1 MSYSFNQIEHL
12 EGNMGYKKAEPNMT
26 FAELSLMSSMEHNRS
41 LKLMEKINDVIDWSK
56 IEALLMKHYTVGTSK
71 EGADAYPPLMLLRAL
86 LLQKWF
92 KVKSD
97 PELENQINDRI
108 SFKMFLLLSLD
119 KPSPDHS
126 TFSRFRG
133 RLSKNAMAEI
143 NSAVLRQF
151 ADRGLSITEGV
162 AIDARL
168 VQSASHPISKEEIKK
183 LREKRETS
191 EGKLDK
197 DRKPLKFSRDQES
210 DWTVKN
216 NKPHYGIKEHAAV
229 DTTNGLVLATEL
241 TPASVSDSI
250 YLPYCVAAS
259 CHTEDQIEKVYADKG
274 YYGEPNSKFLH
285 MNQIEDGIM
294 GKDTKSTKLTDYG
307 KERNKKI
314 SKLRY
319 IVEQYFGISH
329 LHTDASRARFPRLMK
344 NTIDSMFRQMAFNLF
359 RGTKILGAV

>member
-1 MSYSFNQIEHL
+1 MSYFFNQIEHL

-56 IEALLMKHYTVGTSK
+56 VETLLMKHYTVGTSK

-143 NSAVLRQF
+143 NSAILRQF

-168 VQSASHPISKEEIKK
+168 VQSASHPISKKELKK
-183 LREKRETS
+183 LREKRETP

-197 DRKPLKFSRDQES
+197 DGKPLKFSRDEES

-216 NKPHYGIKEHAAV
+216 KKPHYGLKEHAAV

-241 TPASVSDSI
+241 TPSSVSDSI

-294 GKDTKSTKLTDYG
+294 GKDTKSTKITDCG

-329 LHTDASRARFPRLMK
+329 LHTDAFRARFPRLMT

>member
-1 MSYSFNQIEHL
+1 
-12 EGNMGYKKAEPNMT
+12 MGYKKDDPNLT
-26 FAELSLMSSMEHNRS
+26 FAEVSLVGSMEHNRS

-56 IEALLMKHYTVGTSK
+56 VEALLMEHYTVGSSK

-108 SFKMFLLLSLD
+108 SFKKFLLLSFD

-126 TFSRFRG
+126 TFSRFRS
-133 RLSKNAMAEI
+133 RLSKNAMVEI

-151 ADRGLSITEGV
+151 AERGLSITEGV

-183 LREKRETS
+183 QREKRES
-191 EGKLDK
+191 PEGKLDK
-197 DRKPLKFSRDQES
+197 NGKPLKFSRDHES
-210 DWTVKN
+210 DWIVKN
-216 NKPHYGIKEHAAV
+216 DKPHYGLKEHAAV
-229 DTTNGLVLATEL
+229 DTSNGFVLATEL

-259 CHTEDQIEKVYADKG
+259 SHTEDQIKKVYADKG
-274 YYGEPNSKFLH
+274 YYGGPNSKFLH

-307 KERNKKI
+307 KERNKEI

-329 LHTDASRARFPRLMK
+329 LHSDAFRARFPRLIK

>member
-1 MSYSFNQIEHL
+1 MSYFFHQIEHL

-41 LKLMEKINDVIDWSK
+41 LKLMEKINDIIDWSK
-56 IEALLMKHYTVGTSK
+56 IETLLLSHYTVGTSK
-71 EGADAYPPLMLLRAL
+71 EGAGAYPPLMLLRAL

-133 RLSKNAMAEI
+133 RLSKNAMTEI

-183 LREKRETS
+183 LREKRETQ

-197 DRKPLKFSRDQES
+197 DSKPLKFSRDQES
-210 DWTVKN
+210 DWVVKN
-216 NKPHYGIKEHAAV
+216 DKPHYGLKEHAAV
-229 DTTNGLVLATEL
+229 DTSNGFVLATEL
-241 TPASVSDSI
+241 TPSSVSDSI

-259 CHTEDQIEKVYADKG
+259 CHTEDPIEKVYADKG
-274 YYGEPNSKFLH
+274 YYGAPNSQFLH

-294 GKDTKSTKLTDYG
+294 GKDTKTAKLTDYG

-329 LHTDASRARFPRLMK
+329 LNTDAFRARFPRLMK
-344 NTIDSMFRQMAFNLF
+344 NTIDAMFRQMAFNLF